1 MDEKLKQEIALF
13 KYSLIA
19 PLVAETFTQSSA
31 KEYLEEISS
40 KEYMTPKGVKKEYA
54 PETIKD
60 WLRIY
65 RKFGID
71 GLYPKSRSDKGKS
84 RNLSD
89 EAKEFIVSAKLNSP
103 KRSAKSIYH
112 ELIAKRYLTLDSVSL
127 STVQRYISKSNLSA
141 KKLENVERLAF
152 EFEFA
157 NECWQSDI
165 SVGPYLN
172 INGKKQ
178 KTYIIC
184 ILDDASRL
192 VVHAEA
198 FFKDDLMSLLAVFK
212 KAVSKRGIPKKLF
225 VDNGKVYKSNQMQFI
240 CASIGTT
247 ISFARP
253 YSPQSKGKI
262 ERWFKTL
269 KDQWMNVINWNEFSS
284 LDELNESLFNYVE
297 NDYNSKVHSSI
308 NKFSKANVTASKSKF
323 FSR

>member
-1 MDEKLKQEIALF
+1 MDEKLKQDIALF
-13 KYSLIA
+13 KFSLIS
-19 PLVAETFTQSSA
+19 PLVNETFTQSSA

-40 KEYMTPKGVKKEYA
+40 KEYLTPKGVKKEYA
-54 PETIKD
+54 PETIKE

-65 RKFGID
+65 RKYGID
-71 GLYPKSRSDKGKS
+71 GLYPKVRSDKGKS

-89 EAKEFIVSAKLNSP
+89 EAKKFIVEAKLNSP

-112 ELIAKRYLTLDSVSL
+112 ELIAKGYLTLDGVSL
-127 STVQRYISKSNLSA
+127 STVQRFISKSNFSA
-141 KKLENVERLAF
+141 KKLQNVERLAF

-198 FFKDDLMSLLAVFK
+198 FFKDDLMALLTVFK
-212 KAVSKRGIPKKLF
+212 KAVSKRSIPKKLF
-225 VDNGKVYKSNQMQFI
+225 VDK
-240 CASIGTT
+240 
-247 ISFARP
+247 IS
-253 YSPQSKGKI
+253 
-262 ERWFKTL
+262 
-269 KDQWMNVINWNEFSS
+269 
-284 LDELNESLFNYVE
+284 
-297 NDYNSKVHSSI
+297 
-308 NKFSKANVTASKSKF
+308 
-323 FSR
+323 